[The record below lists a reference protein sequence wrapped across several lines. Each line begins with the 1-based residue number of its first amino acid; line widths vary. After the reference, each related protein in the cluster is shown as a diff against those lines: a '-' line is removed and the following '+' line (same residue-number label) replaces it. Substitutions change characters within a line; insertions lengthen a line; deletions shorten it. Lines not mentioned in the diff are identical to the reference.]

1 MWDPEKKIDLLSL
14 TPDERVQVCS
24 EIREA
29 LREKVAERRI
39 HDFWAFSKGI
49 MIDLPQSVKRAL
61 GQQR

>member
-1 MWDPEKKIDLLSL
+1 MWDADKKIDLLSL
-14 TPDERVQVCS
+14 TPDERVQVIG

-29 LREKVAERRI
+29 LRQRVAERKI

-49 MIDLPQSVKRAL
+49 MIDLPESVKRAL